1 MVSQARER
9 KMAFK
14 SVLDPQFKYR
24 NAVSTDLRKTF
35 ERIRREQELQRERAA
50 EKQADAKVVVQIT
63 AVR

>member
-1 MVSQARER
+1 MVSQALGA

>member
-50 EKQADAKVVVQIT
+50 EKQADGKVVVQIT

>member
-1 MVSQARER
+1 
-9 KMAFK
+9 MAFK